1 MNFRY
6 GKNFFPPPEI
16 KTLFELIMENFDDFI
31 NRVLLV
37 AALVSIIIGLI
48 QHGYPKGLTEGVS
61 IMFALVIII
70 TVTSGNNY
78 ISEKRLAELL
88 ALSEEQEVAVYRNDK
103 NTITIPGSELV
114 VGDLIKFEGGMKVPA
129 DCMMVEG

>member
-1 MNFRY
+1 
-6 GKNFFPPPEI
+6 
-16 KTLFELIMENFDDFI
+16 MENFDDFI